1 MNQYYKFIF
10 KSFKKNLLITI
21 YLIIRLFIF
30 RKFSFLDKKFQKKY
44 LKINQQTSSFKSKGS
59 FSQDWFSYNIKYL
72 SRIIYKYNLTEKNM
86 NILEIGCFE
95 GLSTL
100 FFLSTLKNSNI
111 HCVDPFLS
119 FAENKDKDFNQ
130 VFENFKNNTK
140 EFQTRVRLSKTTSD
154 DYFKKNLKEKFDLIY
169 IDGNHH
175 SDNVLRDA
183 RNSFK
188 LLNKEGFIVFDDFL
202 WDYYDEINS
211 NPIGGVKQF
220 LSENFFNLRIVSI
233 GYQLVI
239 QKK

>member
-44 LKINQQTSSFKSKGS
+44 LKINQQASSFKSKGS

-111 HCVDPFLS
+111 HCV
-119 FAENKDKDFNQ
+119 
-130 VFENFKNNTK
+130 
-140 EFQTRVRLSKTTSD
+140 
-154 DYFKKNLKEKFDLIY
+154 
-169 IDGNHH
+169 
-175 SDNVLRDA
+175 
-183 RNSFK
+183 
-188 LLNKEGFIVFDDFL
+188 
-202 WDYYDEINS
+202 
-211 NPIGGVKQF
+211 
-220 LSENFFNLRIVSI
+220 
-233 GYQLVI
+233 
-239 QKK
+239 

>member
-1 MNQYYKFIF
+1 
-10 KSFKKNLLITI
+10 
-21 YLIIRLFIF
+21 
-30 RKFSFLDKKFQKKY
+30 
-44 LKINQQTSSFKSKGS
+44 
-59 FSQDWFSYNIKYL
+59 
-72 SRIIYKYNLTEKNM
+72 M

-111 HCVDPFLS
+111 HCVDPFSS
-119 FAENKDKDFNQ
+119 FEENKDKDFNQ

-140 EFQTRVRLSKTTSD
+140 EFHTRVRLSKTTSD
-154 DYFKKNLKEKFDLIY
+154 EFFKKNLNEKFDLIY

-188 LLNKEGFIVFDDFL
+188 LLNKGGFIVFDDFL
-202 WDYYDEINS
+202 WDYYDEINL

-239 QKK
+239 QKNKFIL

>member
-10 KSFKKNLLITI
+10 KS
-21 YLIIRLFIF
+21 
-30 RKFSFLDKKFQKKY
+30 
-44 LKINQQTSSFKSKGS
+44 
-59 FSQDWFSYNIKYL
+59 
-72 SRIIYKYNLTEKNM
+72 
-86 NILEIGCFE
+86 
-95 GLSTL
+95 
-100 FFLSTLKNSNI
+100 
-111 HCVDPFLS
+111 
-119 FAENKDKDFNQ
+119 
-130 VFENFKNNTK
+130 
-140 EFQTRVRLSKTTSD
+140 
-154 DYFKKNLKEKFDLIY
+154 FKKNLKEKFDLIY

-183 RNSFK
+183 RISFK

-220 LSENFFNLRIVSI
+220 LSENFFDLRIVSI